1 MQREI
6 WDKKVDEFLTEV
18 DLRCKLGVLE
28 SIIIKHNSTAQT
40 VTPRAPGYT
49 TRRVEPRLLAI
60 LTIGLEHGSVTT
72 TFLDQ
77 YVAYLSAMIWFV
89 SPIDAKFVVQ
99 RLRRDMS
106 ELGDELYLSAIMDGI
121 HG

>member
-6 WDKKVDEFLTEV
+6 WDKKVEEFLTEV

-28 SIIIKHNSTAQT
+28 NIIIKHNGAALVSK
-40 VTPRAPGYT
+40 PRGSSVPSDRGLPQLT
-49 TRRVEPRLLAI
+49 AI
-60 LTIGLEHGSVTT
+60 LTTGLEHGSVTT

-77 YVAYLSAMIWFV
+77 YVSYLSDMIWFV
-89 SPIDAKFVVQ
+89 SPIDAAFVAQ
-99 RLRRDMS
+99 RLRRDIADFK
-106 ELGDELYLSAIMDGI
+106 DELYLTAVRGGI

>member
-6 WDKKVDEFLTEV
+6 WDKKVEEFLTEV
-18 DLRCKLGVLE
+18 DLRCKIGVLE
-28 SIIIKHNSTAQT
+28 SIIIKHTSTAQT
-40 VTPRAPGYT
+40 VTPRTPEYK

-60 LTIGLEHGSVTT
+60 LTTGLEHGSVTT

-89 SPIDAKFVVQ
+89 SPIDAAFVAQ
-99 RLRRDMS
+99 RLRRDMD
-106 ELGDELYLSAIMDGI
+106 EIKDELYLAATGDGI